1 VCVCVCV
8 SVYIYIIYS
17 QTGSV
22 NLKKSIFKP
31 LVAVGDTEMEEE

>member
-1 VCVCVCV
+1 MYACV
-8 SVYIYIIYS
+8 
-17 QTGSV
+17 GSV